1 MKGSDQMSSPS
12 PGNCEELAMNEDLQK
27 EERIVEVYRAR
38 DPMQAHL
45 FAAELKND
53 GVECQVV
60 GDHLGGALGEVPL
73 GWSTAPQILVKESC
87 VERARELL
95 SEYEQLLATSYDRD
109 EEEEGDEEEFD
120 EEEREEGTEA

>member
-1 MKGSDQMSSPS
+1 MSSPS
-12 PGNCEELAMNEDLQK
+12 PGNYEELAMDEDLEK

-60 GDHLGGALGEVPL
+60 GDHLGGALGEVPF

-95 SEYEQLLATSYDRD
+95 SEYEQLLATSYDREEEEE

>member
-1 MKGSDQMSSPS
+1 M
-12 PGNCEELAMNEDLQK
+12 EEDLQR

-73 GWSTAPQILVKESC
+73 GWSTAPQILVKQSC

-95 SEYEQLLATSYDRD
+95 SEYEQLLATSDDR
-109 EEEEGDEEEFD
+109 EEEEDDDDDDDDTPEESGEV
-120 EEEREEGTEA
+120 ER